1 LVPWCF
7 PLPILLIPSFVQIPF
22 RISIKLCV
30 TLSQSFHRCQQL
42 SRAPPN
48 GAGGKMVGKMLR
60 KMVGKIEEGF
70 SRGGAEFA
78 ALAVNIC

>member
-1 LVPWCF
+1 
-7 PLPILLIPSFVQIPF
+7 
-22 RISIKLCV
+22 
-30 TLSQSFHRCQQL
+30 
-42 SRAPPN
+42 
-48 GAGGKMVGKMLR
+48 MVGKMLR